1 MLIKKKETSITISLK
16 SFSDNTLKLYISAF
30 FAVLSNHDITFK
42 VMPTTQK
49 HLTLLR
55 SPHKYKKAQEH
66 FELNIHKASITVN
79 NIDLTKLFLILTN
92 KPQGI
97 FINLKIKENI
107 K

>member
-1 MLIKKKETSITISLK
+1 MLIKKKETSIIINLK
-16 SFSDNTLKLYISAF
+16 SFSDNTLKLYIASF
-30 FAVLSNHDITFK
+30 FAMLPHQSINFK
-42 VMPTTQK
+42 VLPTQK
-49 HLTLLR
+49 KRLTLLR

-66 FELNIHKASITVN
+66 FELNIHKAAIIVT

-97 FINLKIKENI
+97 SVNLKAKEYL